1 MRATNYM
8 VIVLYYHLWK
18 AKIYLFIYFFTT
30 FVPLQEKEIW
40 ENLGDR
46 YFLMLWLEKGKD
58 AENNS
63 SQGHST
69 GSVATG
75 LKVLFVVVDL
85 LLGVASNRNAFLLF
99 VSVWQ
104 GMH

>member
-1 MRATNYM
+1 
-8 VIVLYYHLWK
+8 
-18 AKIYLFIYFFTT
+18 
-30 FVPLQEKEIW
+30 
-40 ENLGDR
+40 
-46 YFLMLWLEKGKD
+46 
-58 AENNS
+58 
-63 SQGHST
+63 
-69 GSVATG
+69 